1 MPPDLRGIYR
11 AVHAHRTPL
20 TPLPTLLDVL
30 SACGGRRQAHL
41 VSEGRQASRPAASAG
56 RHRDW
61 VQSMTGR
68 ARGRLL
74 WHSLVRRASSCHGCL
89 SPAQGSM
96 LDVPKR
102 AHNCRPRCLGDAGV
116 DDPVG
121 VVDEIEAGGGG
132 GAQPRCS
139 GGIWKCLADATAGV
153 IAARGG
159 RAGQGRA
166 GQGRSSWA
174 GRHEL
179 AGFVSRKKLFQLL
192 PALLGG
198 TTVGPSDT
206 HNQCTSRLQHLTA
219 LLTAHLLTAAT
230 QDCMSGGHS
239 RRGISPR

>member
-1 MPPDLRGIYR
+1 M
-11 AVHAHRTPL
+11 
-20 TPLPTLLDVL
+20 
-30 SACGGRRQAHL
+30 
-41 VSEGRQASRPAASAG
+41 SEGRQASRPAASAG

-166 GQGRSSWA
+166 GQELVGWQACWLALCPAVACAAWGDHCGPQRHTQPVYFKAAASHCITYSSPPDCCNPGLYVWGPLTPRDLPSVVEVAQAAALQHGRQA
-174 GRHEL
+174 CLG
-179 AGFVSRKKLFQLL
+179 QL
-192 PALLGG
+192 PA
-198 TTVGPSDT
+198 
-206 HNQCTSRLQHLTA
+206 QRSRAGQQGRYLADVSLSA
-219 LLTAHLLTAAT
+219 GL
-230 QDCMSGGHS
+230 
-239 RRGISPR
+239 